1 MTDGSDRKRAA
12 AASFG
17 DHADAYRD
25 STVHRAGEDLDR
37 LSGWCASAERG
48 LDVATGAG
56 HTAAALVDAGV
67 GRVIAADAAPA
78 MVATATA
85 TAPTVEG
92 VVCDAER
99 LPFRGCRFD
108 AVACRIAAHHFPDPA
123 AFVAEVARV
132 LEPGG
137 TFAFEDN
144 VAPDDDALDTFIN
157 TIERRRD
164 PTHVRSHT
172 VDEWLTWLDRAGFT
186 VETTDVITK
195 TLDYEEW
202 LANVDASP
210 ERRRQVDATFAT
222 SPAGAESAFEVT
234 RDGEGVASFA
244 NHKLLLRA
252 TR

>member
-1 MTDGSDRKRAA
+1 MADGSDRKRAA

-17 DHADAYRD
+17 DHAAAYRD
-25 STVHRAGEDLDR
+25 SAVHRAGDDLDR
-37 LSGWCASAERG
+37 LSEWCASAERG

-67 GRVIAADAAPA
+67 GQVIAADAAPA

-85 TAPTVEG
+85 TAPSVEG

-99 LPFRGCRFD
+99 LPFGSDVFD

-123 AFVAEVARV
+123 GFVAAVARV

-137 TFAFEDN
+137 TFALEDN
-144 VAPDDDALDTFIN
+144 IAPDDDALDAFIN
-157 TIERRRD
+157 TVERRRD

-172 VDEWLTWLDRAGFT
+172 VDEWLAWLDRAGFT
-186 VETTDVITK
+186 VEATEVITK
-195 TLDYEEW
+195 PLDYEAW

-210 ERRRQVDATFAT
+210 ERRRRVDAAFED
-222 SPAGAESAFEVT
+222 PPDRAESAFEVT
-234 RDGEGVASFA
+234 YDAGSVASFA